1 MSTPQTQVVQ
11 RMFDAFNAKDL
22 QAAIATVS
30 DDTVWTHHGSQK
42 LPSLHFKG
50 KGGVRQ
56 FFQTNF
62 TSMQVEYFRVLRLVQ
77 SGDTVVAIGE
87 EKFLMD
93 GRPGHFAQ
101 KWVQVYTV
109 VDGLITRMEE
119 FATSAEEAD
128 YQLVQ

>member
-1 MSTPQTQVVQ
+1 MSTSNTQVVN
-11 RMFDAFNAKDL
+11 RMFQAFNAKDL
-22 QAAIATVS
+22 EAALATVS
-30 DDTVWTHHGSQK
+30 DDTLWTHHGSQK

-62 TSMQVEYFRVLRLVQ
+62 TSMQVEYFHVLQLVE
-77 SGDTVVAIGE
+77 SGNTVVALGE

-119 FATSAEEAD
+119 FATSAEAPE
-128 YQLVQ
+128 YQVVE